1 MPVVS
6 VVRCPTYDP
15 AALAEAIRAAVEPFG
30 GMRSVVKPGARVL
43 LKINHLGRHAPE
55 TAVDTHPELLKAV
68 IRLVQTLTPNVTVAD
83 GLWNAGLDDFE
94 VSGTAGACRETGVSL
109 VNLTGHG
116 CREVKRAGFEAV
128 KSLPISEAAL
138 DADVVINLPKLKT
151 HSLCLMTC
159 AIKNS
164 YGLLP
169 RQLKVNFHR
178 LYGDP
183 DEFGNMLVDVWSARP
198 PELTIVDAV
207 TAMEG
212 NGPAGDGRPK
222 DLGLVVAGRD
232 AVAVDAVAAALM
244 GLAPGAVASTR
255 HAARRG
261 LGEADL
267 GKIEI
272 VGEPIARARRRFELP
287 AATPIVELLA
297 HRLPRPVM
305 RLLAR
310 MLMSTRNYPRI
321 VESRC
326 TGCGLC
332 VRHCPAAAICVSGAR
347 AHIDRAHCI
356 ACFCCQEFCEQAA
369 VDAKPSGLGA
379 LLALPFNLIGT
390 LAGGER
396 VKDPNEHRRKPHG

>member
-1 MPVVS
+1 MPAVS
-6 VVRCPTYDP
+6 VVRCERYDR
-15 AALAEAIRAAVEPFG
+15 AQLEQALRKALEPFG
-30 GMRSVVKPGARVL
+30 SIASIVKPGARVL

-55 TAVDTHPELLKAV
+55 TAVDTHPELLRAV
-68 IRLVQTLTPNVTVAD
+68 IELVQTVTPNVTVAD

-94 VSGTAGACRETGVSL
+94 VSGTAGACRETGATL

-116 CREVKRAGFEAV
+116 YREVRRDGLEAV
-128 KSLPISEAAL
+128 KSLPFAEPAL

-151 HSLCLMTC
+151 HALCLMTC
-159 AIKNS
+159 AVKNS
-164 YGLLP
+164 YGFLP

-178 LYGDP
+178 IYGDP
-183 DEFGNMLVDVWSARP
+183 DQFANMLVDVWQARP

-212 NGPAGDGRPK
+212 NGPSSDGRPK
-222 DLGLVVAGRD
+222 DLGLIIAGRD
-232 AVAVDAVAAALM
+232 AVAIDAVAAALM
-244 GLAPGAVASTR
+244 GLGPNSVASTR

-267 GKIEI
+267 AKIQI
-272 VGEPIARARRRFELP
+272 VGEPIARARQRFELP
-287 AATPIVELLA
+287 AATSVVELIA
-297 HRLPRPVM
+297 NRLPKPVL

-310 MLMSTRNYPRI
+310 VLMSTRVYPRI

-332 VRHCPAAAICVSGAR
+332 VHHCPAAAVRVVGSRAR
-347 AHIDRAHCI
+347 IDRAKCV

-369 VDAKPSGLGA
+369 VDARPSGFGA
-379 LLALPFNLIGT
+379 LVTLPFRVLGT

-396 VKDPNEHRRKPHG
+396 VKDPNERRRKPHG